1 MLNRLNDT
9 ISCRALFFI
18 ISFYIGLW
26 SIRIPTIKDQLQ
38 TDYVGIGYILSTFAI
53 GSILIMIFAN
63 DILKKFPSRIA
74 ISFSGIM
81 QAGLWIIVPFID
93 EINIFMFLSF
103 IFGCC
108 YGIFEVAINLQAS
121 NIEKRQEKSMMS
133 GFHAFF
139 SLGLLSGVLCTSI
152 FLGLNVAFFNN
163 IIIIT

>member
-1 MLNRLNDT
+1 MLNRLNDA

-74 ISFSGIM
+74 
-81 QAGLWIIVPFID
+81 
-93 EINIFMFLSF
+93 SF
-103 IFGCC
+103 I
-108 YGIFEVAINLQAS
+108 
-121 NIEKRQEKSMMS
+121 
-133 GFHAFF
+133 
-139 SLGLLSGVLCTSI
+139 
-152 FLGLNVAFFNN
+152 
-163 IIIIT
+163 

>member
-1 MLNRLNDT
+1 
-9 ISCRALFFI
+9 
-18 ISFYIGLW
+18 
-26 SIRIPTIKDQLQ
+26 
-38 TDYVGIGYILSTFAI
+38 
-53 GSILIMIFAN
+53 
-63 DILKKFPSRIA
+63 
-74 ISFSGIM
+74 M

-139 SLGLLSGVLCTSI
+139 SLGLLSGALCTSI
-152 FLGLNVAFFNN
+152 FLGLNVSFFNN
-163 IIIIT
+163 ILIYVSILLPLNIFFASLLLQDSKSSHKQTKEIFFFSGLQLL